1 MMGERSAIKL
11 IGLAGQ
17 AGCGKDTV
25 AQILCG
31 TQEFR
36 RIALADPIRRGISEM
51 FGLHESYLTN
61 RDLKEIP
68 HKDLCGK
75 TPRYLMQSL
84 GTEWGRNCID
94 LSVWLKIAQRE
105 IDYISGIAESQTTY
119 IRGIVVS
126 DVRFE
131 GEAKWIRDQG
141 GVVWHI
147 KRPNNPYQIDQT
159 HESETQLAIDELDEI
174 IINDGDTDDLFEDVA
189 LLLAM
194 ASEEQAAC

>member
-1 MMGERSAIKL
+1 MVGEFKL
-11 IGLAGQ
+11 IGLTGQ

-36 RIALADPIRRGISEM
+36 RIALADPIKRGISEM
-51 FGLHESYLTN
+51 FRLHESYLTN

-94 LSVWLKIAQRE
+94 LQVWLKIAQKE
-105 IDYISGIAESQTTY
+105 INYIKGIAESQTTY

-131 GEAKWIRDQG
+131 GESRWIRDQG
-141 GVVWHI
+141 GEMWHI
-147 KRPNNPYQIDQT
+147 VRPNNPHKIDQT
-159 HESETQLAIDELDEI
+159 HDSEAGVSVWPLDKV
-174 IINDGDTDDLFEDVA
+174 IINDGDIDDLFEDVA

>member
-1 MMGERSAIKL
+1 MSERDSIKL

-36 RIALADPIRRGISEM
+36 RIALADPIKRGISEM
-51 FGLHESYLTN
+51 FRLHESYLTN

-94 LSVWLKIAQRE
+94 LQVWLKIAQKE
-105 IDYISGIAESQTTY
+105 INYIKGIAESQTTY
-119 IRGIVVS
+119 IRGVVVS
-126 DVRFE
+126 DIRFE